1 MNLADAI
8 RRAAQSSGATLGQ
21 PETAAVND
29 EAPKASPHPNPSPSQ
44 PQAVEEQF
52 GGEVLAEEQ
61 KMKSLDRN
69 SGEAPQFQSEPPA
82 GHNVVRLELVLNPE
96 QLKGF
101 FGAVIASQHSVLTL
115 REAAGFLRVS
125 QTALDRM
132 AEDGDVPGMM
142 VDGKWRFTRPA
153 LEEWLCSQP
162 KRKGA

>member
-8 RRAAQSSGATLGQ
+8 RRAAQTSGTTLGQ
-21 PETAAVND
+21 PETPAPVD
-29 EAPKASPHPNPSPSQ
+29 TTKSHSTEAPVKT
-44 PQAVEEQF
+44 
-52 GGEVLAEEQ
+52 EVLAQEQ
-61 KMKSLDRN
+61 TMKSTDGN
-69 SGEAPQFQSEPPA
+69 SGGAPEPQVETHT

-125 QTALDRM
+125 QSSLERM

-142 VDGKWRFTRPA
+142 VDHKWRFTRTA
-153 LEEWLCSQP
+153 LEEWLCTHP
-162 KRKGA
+162 ARKGA

>member
-8 RRAAQSSGATLGQ
+8 RRATQTSGVPFGAEEDRSHATCTPFSE
-21 PETAAVND
+21 PEA
-29 EAPKASPHPNPSPSQ
+29 
-44 PQAVEEQF
+44 
-52 GGEVLAEEQ
+52 LAEDTTLAKEQ
-61 KMKSLDRN
+61 HMKQAQEDT
-69 SGEAPQFQSEPPA
+69 GIPA

-125 QTALDRM
+125 QSSLEKM
-132 AEDGDVPGMM
+132 ADEGDVPGMM

-153 LEEWLCSQP
+153 LEDWLYANP
-162 KRKGA
+162 KKKEA